1 MRFLCMLACLLMMS
15 LPAMAERPVVV
26 ELFTSQGCSSCP
38 PADDLLIKLAQDP
51 AILALSFHV
60 DYWDRLG
67 WKDPYSMPDATQRQ
81 YAYAQVRGS
90 DQVFTPQA
98 IINGTGSATGSR
110 EMQVKTQIESAQ
122 RIAASSN
129 VDVSVEKHADK
140 LSFTVS
146 GSDAVGADIL
156 LVYFIPN
163 AETDVQKGENSGR
176 KLRGVNIVTR
186 IESFGTVEAGA
197 KSHEL
202 KIPTGGV
209 AVLVQQ
215 KKHGRIFGAA
225 SFINKTL

>member
-129 VDVSVEKHADK
+129 VDVLVEKYADK
-140 LSFTVS
+140 LLFTVS

-186 IESFGTVEAGA
+186 IESFGVVVAGA
-197 KSHEL
+197 TPHEL
-202 KIPTGGV
+202 KTPTGGV

-215 KKHGRIFGAA
+215 KNHGRILGAG
-225 SFINKTL
+225 SFINKPL